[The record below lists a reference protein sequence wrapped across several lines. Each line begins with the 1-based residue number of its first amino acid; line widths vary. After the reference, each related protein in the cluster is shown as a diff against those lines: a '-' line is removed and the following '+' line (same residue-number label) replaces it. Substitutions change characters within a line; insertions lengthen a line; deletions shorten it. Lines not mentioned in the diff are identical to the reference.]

1 MPEHVL
7 FVCSG
12 NTCRS
17 PMAEALLRHLLR
29 ERGMPENMVVSS
41 AGLAAVDGAPATEGA
56 RRALAAHG
64 LNLDGHRSQP
74 VTDQVVESADLILA
88 METRHRSEL
97 ERRYPDK
104 KGVIF
109 TLKEYAG
116 ETGQDLDVLDPFG
129 SDDEHYQKTA
139 AEIRQALERI
149 VERWKN
155 EAAARG

>member
-29 ERGMPENMVVSS
+29 EKGMPENVVVSS
-41 AGLAAVDGAPATEGA
+41 AGLAAVDGMPATEGA
-56 RRALAAHG
+56 RRALAAQG

-74 VTDQVVESADLILA
+74 VTHQVVEPADLILA

-97 ERRYPDK
+97 KRRYPDK
-104 KGVIF
+104 EGVIF

-116 ETGQDLDVLDPFG
+116 HTGADLDIQDPFG
-129 SDDEHYQKTA
+129 SDDEHYRQTA
-139 AEIRQALERI
+139 LEIRQVLERI
-149 VERWKN
+149 VERWK
-155 EAAARG
+155 EGVASCG